1 MKRMM
6 VLFAMILT
14 ACRSALPTPNDFP
27 PPPPMTVIIEDFPT
41 AFRTPTIEPRPAII
55 TQEKMQDAGTFM
67 LILRAR
73 LLSGDDFGVSGM
85 VKYPIQVDTDHGR
98 MEIET
103 ADVFLENYAA
113 IFNNEFIQ
121 VVAAISEDNLL
132 LLPGGV
138 EVGRGEIW
146 LNLYCV
152 DLVCSDS
159 QFLITQIN
167 R

>member
-6 VLFAMILT
+6 VLFAVMAM

-41 AFRTPTIEPRPAII
+41 AFVTPTVEPRPAVV

-73 LLSGDDFGVSGM
+73 LLSGDDVGVSET
-85 VKYPIQVDTDHGR
+85 VRYPISIKINGSQL
-98 MEIET
+98 EIAN
-103 ADVFLENYAA
+103 ADSFLENYDS
-113 IFNNEFIQ
+113 IFSNEFIQ
-121 VVAAISEDNLL
+121 VVAAIPEDNLL
-132 LLPGGV
+132 LLPNGIQF
-138 EVGRGEIW
+138 GRGEIW

-152 DLVCSDS
+152 DPACSDT
-159 QFLITQIN
+159 QILITQIN
-167 R
+167 P